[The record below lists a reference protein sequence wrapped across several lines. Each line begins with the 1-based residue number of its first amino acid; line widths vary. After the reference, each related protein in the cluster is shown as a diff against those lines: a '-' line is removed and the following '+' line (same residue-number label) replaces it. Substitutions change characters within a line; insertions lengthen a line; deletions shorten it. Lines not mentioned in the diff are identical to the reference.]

1 MNTINE
7 CLMKVFRME
16 NGEETSVNAEI
27 EKTGEEIIKG
37 QAEDVQNKY
46 LEQDQIEENQVEYKN
61 QGKMIIDC
69 TVCPQN
75 IA

>member
-7 CLMKVFRME
+7 CLMKIFRKE
-16 NGEETSVNAEI
+16 NVEETSVNAEI
-27 EKTGEEIIKG
+27 EKTVEELIKG
-37 QAEDVQNKY
+37 QAEDVQNND
-46 LEQDQIEENQVEYKN
+46 LDQDQIEENQVVYKN

>member
-7 CLMKVFRME
+7 CLMKIFRKE
-16 NGEETSVNAEI
+16 NVEETSVNAEI
-27 EKTGEEIIKG
+27 EKTVEELIKG
-37 QAEDVQNKY
+37 QAEDVQNND

-75 IA
+75 MA